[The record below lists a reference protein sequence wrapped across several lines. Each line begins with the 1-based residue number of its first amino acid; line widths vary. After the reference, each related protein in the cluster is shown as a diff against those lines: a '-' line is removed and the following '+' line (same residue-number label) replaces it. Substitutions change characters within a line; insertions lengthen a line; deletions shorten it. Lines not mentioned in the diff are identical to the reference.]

1 MLRTSF
7 CILAAAAV
15 VAVGP
20 TFASVQPA
28 GARSATPSLSTRPPP
43 PPPGPYGGCGGC
55 GGGGIAGGHGHFI
68 ATHR

>member
-15 VAVGP
+15 VAIAT
-20 TFASVQPA
+20 TFASVHPA
-28 GARSATPSLSTRPPP
+28 GARNATPSLSTRPPP
-43 PPPGPYGGCGGC
+43 PPPGLSGGG